1 MSHTPVTILTGFLG
15 SGKTTLLNRALRD
28 PAMANT
34 AVVINEFGEVGLDHM
49 LAAQSDDTI
58 MVLENGCLC
67 CTVFGDLVT
76 TLNNLYHAREAG
88 EIPRFDHVVIET
100 SGLADPSPLIQAF
113 LSHPTL
119 AGLYRIGTVVAT
131 VDAVN
136 GPGTLD
142 NHVELVRQVALADRI
157 LITKLDL
164 LRSMHEQNSSQL
176 NFPSPERGG
185 SAHETR
191 RGVNLP
197 LAQTST
203 PTRQPLAQ
211 TSTPTRQPVAADLP
225 LSGGGEDQTSRHH
238 IDRASEQRAEN
249 AEAALVARLR
259 RLNPAAEISRIDDP
273 AFDIGKL
280 LRAEGLD
287 PADTE
292 ADARA
297 WLNATAYEQQGQ
309 HDHDHHHD
317 HDHGG
322 HDHHHLHDR
331 DIASFCFVRETP
343 IAREALRL
351 LLDALQQNLGPN
363 LLRVKGIV
371 NVAEEPG
378 RPAVIQGAQHLLH
391 NLSWLERWPDAD
403 HRSKI
408 VFITQ
413 GFDRAEV
420 EDMIALLDRV
430 ATRTAAAR
438 ARAQSA
444 Q

>member
-15 SGKTTLLNRALRD
+15 SGKTTLLNRALRS
-28 PAMANT
+28 PSMANT
-34 AVVINEFGEVGLDHM
+34 AVVINEFGEVGLDQM
-49 LAAQSDDTI
+49 LAAKSDDTI

-76 TLNNLYHAREAG
+76 TLNNLYHAREAN

-100 SGLADPSPLIQAF
+100 SGLADPSPLFQAF
-113 LSHPTL
+113 LSDPTL
-119 AGLYRIGTVVAT
+119 AGLYRIGIVVAT

-136 GPGTLD
+136 GPDTLD
-142 NHVELVRQVALADRI
+142 NHIESVRQVALADHI

-164 LRSMHEQNSSQL
+164 VEPAR
-176 NFPSPERGG
+176 
-185 SAHETR
+185 AHAVETE
-191 RGVNLP
+191 L
-197 LAQTST
+197 TT
-203 PTRQPLAQ
+203 
-211 TSTPTRQPVAADLP
+211 
-225 LSGGGEDQTSRHH
+225 
-238 IDRASEQRAEN
+238 
-249 AEAALVARLR
+249 RLR
-259 RLNPAAEISRIDDP
+259 RLNPAAKISRIDDP
-273 AFDIGKL
+273 AFDITL

-287 PADTE
+287 PADTK

-297 WLNATAYEQQGQ
+297 WLNAAAYEQHAA
-309 HDHDHHHD
+309 HDHDHD
-317 HDHGG
+317 HAD

-331 DIASFCFVRETP
+331 DIASFCFVRDQP
-343 IAREALRL
+343 ITREALRL

-371 NVAEEPG
+371 NVAEEPE

-391 NLSWLERWPDAD
+391 NLSRLERWPDAD

-420 EDMIALLDRV
+420 EDMIAVLDRV

-438 ARAQSA
+438 ARAQSVR
-444 Q
+444 

>member
-1 MSHTPVTILTGFLG
+1 MAHTPVTILTGFLG

-34 AVVINEFGEVGLDHM
+34 AVVINEFGEVGLDHL
-49 LAAQSDDTI
+49 LAARSDDTI

-76 TLNNLYHAREAG
+76 TLNNLYHAREDGAV
-88 EIPRFDHVVIET
+88 PRFDHVVIET

-113 LSHPTL
+113 LSDPTL

-136 GPGTLD
+136 GPATLD
-142 NHVELVRQVALADRI
+142 KHIESVRQAALADRI

-164 LRSMHEQNSSQL
+164 L
-176 NFPSPERGG
+176 G
-185 SAHETR
+185 A
-191 RGVNLP
+191 
-197 LAQTST
+197 
-203 PTRQPLAQ
+203 
-211 TSTPTRQPVAADLP
+211 
-225 LSGGGEDQTSRHH
+225 
-238 IDRASEQRAEN
+238 
-249 AEAALVARLR
+249 AEAKAAEVALTARLR
-259 RLNPAAEISRIDDP
+259 RLNPAAKISRIDDP
-273 AFDIGKL
+273 ALDIGGL
-280 LRAEGLD
+280 LRARAST
-287 PADTE
+287 PAAPAPPRAPGSTPPPTSSVT
-292 ADARA
+292 AASIRPARA
-297 WLNATAYEQQGQ
+297 TTHCDDHAH
-309 HDHDHHHD
+309 HDGHAHHDHH
-317 HDHGG
+317 G
-322 HDHHHLHDR
+322 LHDR
-331 DIASFCFVRETP
+331 DIASFCFIREQP

-363 LLRVKGIV
+363 LLRVKGLV
-371 NVAEEPG
+371 HVAEEPD

-391 NLSWLERWPDAD
+391 NLSWLERWPDED
-403 HRSKI
+403 RRSKL

-420 EDMIALLDRV
+420 EDMIAVLDRV

-444 Q
+444 R

>member
-1 MSHTPVTILTGFLG
+1 LSHTPVTILTGFLG

-34 AVVINEFGEVGLDHM
+34 AVVINEFGEIGLDHL

-113 LSHPTL
+113 LSDPTL

-136 GPGTLD
+136 GPATLD
-142 NHVELVRQVALADRI
+142 NHVESVRQIALADRI
-157 LITKLDL
+157 IITKCDL
-164 LRSMHEQNSSQL
+164 LEQ
-176 NFPSPERGG
+176 
-185 SAHETR
+185 AHAKE
-191 RGVNLP
+191 
-197 LAQTST
+197 
-203 PTRQPLAQ
+203 
-211 TSTPTRQPVAADLP
+211 
-225 LSGGGEDQTSRHH
+225 
-238 IDRASEQRAEN
+238 
-249 AEAALVARLR
+249 AEAALVSRLR

-273 AFDIGKL
+273 AFNVGAL
-280 LRAEGLD
+280 LRAEGVD
-287 PADTE
+287 PANAK

-297 WLNATAYEQQGQ
+297 WLNAAAYEQQNH
-309 HDHDHHHD
+309 HDHDHHDHEHD
-317 HDHGG
+317 D

-331 DIASFCFVRETP
+331 DIASFCFVRDTP

-413 GFDRAEV
+413 GFDRADV

>member
-1 MSHTPVTILTGFLG
+1 LPQTPVTILTGFLG

-49 LAAQSDDTI
+49 LAARSDDTI

-76 TLNNLYHAREAG
+76 TLNNLYHAREAN

-100 SGLADPSPLIQAF
+100 SGMADPSPLIQAF
-113 LSHPTL
+113 LSDPTL

-142 NHVELVRQVALADRI
+142 NHIESVRQVALADHI
-157 LITKLDL
+157 LITKLD
-164 LRSMHEQNSSQL
+164 MID
-176 NFPSPERGG
+176 P
-185 SAHETR
+185 
-191 RGVNLP
+191 
-197 LAQTST
+197 AQV
-203 PTRQPLAQ
+203 Q
-211 TSTPTRQPVAADLP
+211 D
-225 LSGGGEDQTSRHH
+225 
-238 IDRASEQRAEN
+238 
-249 AEAALVARLR
+249 AEASLIARLR
-259 RLNPAAEISRIDDP
+259 RLNPAAKISRIDDP

-287 PADTE
+287 PADAK

-297 WLNATAYEQQGQ
+297 WLNAAAYE
-309 HDHDHHHD
+309 HADAHHHD
-317 HDHGG
+317 HDHAGDDRDD

-331 DIASFCFVRETP
+331 DIASFCFIRETP

-391 NLSWLERWPDAD
+391 NLSWLERWPDSD

-413 GFDRAEV
+413 GFDRADIE
-420 EDMIALLDRV
+420 EMIALLDRV
-430 ATRTAAAR
+430 ASRTAAAR

-444 Q
+444 G

>member
-1 MSHTPVTILTGFLG
+1 LPHTPVTILTGFLG

-34 AVVINEFGEVGLDHM
+34 AVVINEFGEVGLDQA
-49 LAAQSDDTI
+49 LAARSDDTI

-113 LSHPTL
+113 LSDPVL
-119 AGLYRIGTVVAT
+119 AGLYRIGSVVAT

-142 NHVELVRQVALADRI
+142 NHIESVRQVALADQI

-164 LRSMHEQNSSQL
+164 VDPARVQ
-176 NFPSPERGG
+176 
-185 SAHETR
+185 ET
-191 RGVNLP
+191 
-197 LAQTST
+197 
-203 PTRQPLAQ
+203 
-211 TSTPTRQPVAADLP
+211 
-225 LSGGGEDQTSRHH
+225 E
-238 IDRASEQRAEN
+238 AS
-249 AEAALVARLR
+249 LTARLR
-259 RLNPAAEISRIDDP
+259 RLNPAASILRIDDP
-273 AFDIGKL
+273 AFDIKL
-280 LRAEGLD
+280 LRGDGLD
-287 PADTE
+287 PVDAK

-297 WLNATAYEQQGQ
+297 WLNAAAYEQA
-309 HDHDHHHD
+309 DAHHHD
-317 HDHGG
+317 HDD

-331 DIASFCFVRETP
+331 DIASFCFVRDKP

-371 NVAEEPG
+371 NVAEEPD

-413 GFDRAEV
+413 GFDRADV

-444 Q
+444 G

>member
-1 MSHTPVTILTGFLG
+1 
-15 SGKTTLLNRALRD
+15 
-28 PAMANT
+28 MANT
-34 AVVINEFGEVGLDHM
+34 AVVINEFGEVGLDHA
-49 LAAQSDDTI
+49 LAARSDDTI

-88 EIPRFDHVVIET
+88 DIPRFDHVVIET

-113 LSHPTL
+113 LSDPVL

-142 NHVELVRQVALADRI
+142 EHMESVRQVALADHI
-157 LITKLDL
+157 LVTKLDL
-164 LRSMHEQNSSQL
+164 LD
-176 NFPSPERGG
+176 
-185 SAHETR
+185 
-191 RGVNLP
+191 
-197 LAQTST
+197 
-203 PTRQPLAQ
+203 
-211 TSTPTRQPVAADLP
+211 AAKAK
-225 LSGGGEDQTSRHH
+225 E
-238 IDRASEQRAEN
+238 
-249 AEAALVARLR
+249 AEASLTARLR
-259 RLNPAAEISRIDDP
+259 RLNPAARISRIDDP
-273 AFDIGKL
+273 AFDIKL

-287 PADTE
+287 PANAG

-297 WLNATAYEQQGQ
+297 WLNAAAYEQA
-309 HDHDHHHD
+309 DAHHHHVHGP
-317 HDHGG
+317 HDE

-331 DIASFCFVRETP
+331 DIASFCFIRDQP
-343 IAREALRL
+343 IPREALRL

-371 NVAEEPG
+371 NVAEEPD

-430 ATRTAAAR
+430 ATRTAMAR

-444 Q
+444 G

>member
-1 MSHTPVTILTGFLG
+1 LPHTPVTILTGFLG

-28 PAMANT
+28 PAMAKT
-34 AVVINEFGEVGLDHM
+34 AVVINEFGEVPLDHV

-76 TLNNLYHAREAG
+76 TLNNLYHQREDG
-88 EIPRFDHVVIET
+88 KIPRFDHVVIET

-113 LSHPTL
+113 LSDPTL
-119 AGLYRIGTVVAT
+119 AGLYRIGAVVAT

-142 NHVELVRQVALADRI
+142 QHVESVRQVALADHI

-164 LRSMHEQNSSQL
+164 LAL
-176 NFPSPERGG
+176 
-185 SAHETR
+185 
-191 RGVNLP
+191 
-197 LAQTST
+197 
-203 PTRQPLAQ
+203 
-211 TSTPTRQPVAADLP
+211 
-225 LSGGGEDQTSRHH
+225 
-238 IDRASEQRAEN
+238 DRAGA
-249 AEAALVARLR
+249 AEAELTARLH
-259 RLNPAAEISRIDDP
+259 RLNPAAKISRIDDP
-273 AFDIGKL
+273 SFDVGKL
-280 LRAEGLD
+280 LRTDHLNTAG
-287 PADTE
+287 AK

-297 WLNATAYEQQGQ
+297 WLNAQAYELQDAR
-309 HDHDHHHD
+309 DHDHA
-317 HDHGG
+317 HGEHAD

-331 DIASFCFVRETP
+331 DIASFCFTRDQP
-343 IAREALRL
+343 IPREALRL

-371 NVAEEPG
+371 NVAEEPD

-391 NLSWLERWPDAD
+391 NLSFLERWPDD
-403 HRSKI
+403 DRRSRI

-438 ARAQSA
+438 ARAQSSG
-444 Q
+444 

>member
-1 MSHTPVTILTGFLG
+1 
-15 SGKTTLLNRALRD
+15 LLNRALRS
-28 PAMANT
+28 PAMAHT
-34 AVVINEFGEVGLDHM
+34 AVVINEFGEVGLDQA

-100 SGLADPSPLIQAF
+100 SGLADPAPLIQSF
-113 LSHPTL
+113 LSDPTL

-136 GPGTLD
+136 GPHTLD
-142 NHVELVRQVALADRI
+142 EHMESVRQVALADRI

-164 LRSMHEQNSSQL
+164 L
-176 NFPSPERGG
+176 PISP
-185 SAHETR
+185 
-191 RGVNLP
+191 P
-197 LAQTST
+197 Q
-203 PTRQPLAQ
+203 
-211 TSTPTRQPVAADLP
+211 
-225 LSGGGEDQTSRHH
+225 GGEGGEGAVKEAAKQ
-238 IDRASEQRAEN
+238 
-249 AEAALVARLR
+249 AEAALTARLR
-259 RLNPAAEISRIDDP
+259 RLNPAAEIMRIDDP
-273 AFDIGKL
+273 AFDIRM

-287 PADTE
+287 PADAK

-297 WLNATAYEQQGQ
+297 WLNAAAYERHDAHDHAHR
-309 HDHDHHHD
+309 HDHDHD
-317 HDHGG
+317 E

-343 IAREALRL
+343 ITREALRL

-371 NVAEEPG
+371 HVAEEPD

-403 HRSKI
+403 RRSKI

-420 EDMIALLDRV
+420 EDMIAVLDRV

>member
-34 AVVINEFGEVGLDHM
+34 AVVINEFGEIGLDHA

-76 TLNNLYHAREAG
+76 TLNNLYHAREDG
-88 EIPRFDHVVIET
+88 KIPRFDHVVIET

-113 LSHPTL
+113 LSDPTL
-119 AGLYRIGTVVAT
+119 AGLYRIGAVVAT

-142 NHVELVRQVALADRI
+142 QHVESVRQVALADHI

-164 LRSMHEQNSSQL
+164 ID
-176 NFPSPERGG
+176 
-185 SAHETR
+185 A
-191 RGVNLP
+191 
-197 LAQTST
+197 AQ
-203 PTRQPLAQ
+203 AQ
-211 TSTPTRQPVAADLP
+211 A
-225 LSGGGEDQTSRHH
+225 
-238 IDRASEQRAEN
+238 
-249 AEAALVARLR
+249 AEAALTARLR
-259 RLNPAAEISRIDDP
+259 RLNPAARISRIDDP
-273 AFDIGKL
+273 AFHIGAL
-280 LRAEGLD
+280 LRSDGLD
-287 PADTE
+287 PADPK

-297 WLNATAYEQQGQ
+297 WLNATAYEH
-309 HDHDHHHD
+309 HDHHDHHD
-317 HDHGG
+317 HDHGD
-322 HDHHHLHDR
+322 HDHHGLHDR
-331 DIASFCFVRETP
+331 DIASFCFVREKP
-343 IAREALRL
+343 IPREALRL

-371 NVAEEPG
+371 HVAEEPE

-391 NLSWLERWPDAD
+391 NLTWLDRWPDAD
-403 HRSKI
+403 RRSKI

-430 ATRTAAAR
+430 AARTAAAR
-438 ARAQSA
+438 ARAQGG
-444 Q
+444 

>member
-1 MSHTPVTILTGFLG
+1 MTSRQKVASLSHTPVTILTGFLG
-15 SGKTTLLNRALRD
+15 SGKTTLLNRAMRD
-28 PAMANT
+28 PSMANT

-49 LAAQSDDTI
+49 LAARSDDTI

-76 TLNNLYHAREAG
+76 TLNNLYHAREAN

-113 LSHPTL
+113 LSDPTL

-142 NHVELVRQVALADRI
+142 NHVESVRQIALADHI
-157 LITKLDL
+157 LITKCDL
-164 LRSMHEQNSSQL
+164 LEQTHAK
-176 NFPSPERGG
+176 E
-185 SAHETR
+185 
-191 RGVNLP
+191 
-197 LAQTST
+197 
-203 PTRQPLAQ
+203 
-211 TSTPTRQPVAADLP
+211 
-225 LSGGGEDQTSRHH
+225 
-238 IDRASEQRAEN
+238 

-273 AFDIGKL
+273 AFNVGAL

-287 PADTE
+287 PADAK

-297 WLNATAYEQQGQ
+297 WLNAAAYEQQN
-309 HDHDHHHD
+309 HHD
-317 HDHGG
+317 HDHAHGHAHDHDHDHD

>member
-1 MSHTPVTILTGFLG
+1 MPHTPVTILTGFLG

-34 AVVINEFGEVGLDHM
+34 AVVINEFGEVGLDHL
-49 LAAQSDDTI
+49 LAARSDDTI

-67 CTVFGDLVT
+67 CTVFGDLVA
-76 TLNNLYHAREAG
+76 TLNNLYHAREDGAVS
-88 EIPRFDHVVIET
+88 RFDHVVIET

-113 LSHPTL
+113 LSDPTL

-142 NHVELVRQVALADRI
+142 RHIESVRQAALADRI

-164 LRSMHEQNSSQL
+164 L
-176 NFPSPERGG
+176 G
-185 SAHETR
+185 
-191 RGVNLP
+191 
-197 LAQTST
+197 
-203 PTRQPLAQ
+203 
-211 TSTPTRQPVAADLP
+211 AA
-225 LSGGGEDQTSRHH
+225 E
-238 IDRASEQRAEN
+238 AKA
-249 AEAALVARLR
+249 AEAALTARLR
-259 RLNPAAEISRIDDP
+259 RLNPAARISRMDDP
-273 AFDIGKL
+273 ALDIGGL
-280 LRAEGLD
+280 LRDAGLD
-287 PADTE
+287 PGGAG
-292 ADARA
+292 AAARA
-297 WLNATAYEQQGQ
+297 WLNAAAYEQRDGNQNAAGESHEQ
-309 HDHDHHHD
+309 HDHHDDHDDHAPHDGHAHHD
-317 HDHGG
+317 HHG
-322 HDHHHLHDR
+322 LHDR
-331 DIASFCFVRETP
+331 DIASFCFIREQP

-363 LLRVKGIV
+363 LLRVKGLV
-371 NVAEEPG
+371 HVAEEPE

-391 NLSWLERWPDAD
+391 NLSWLERWPDED
-403 HRSKI
+403 RRSKL

-420 EDMIALLDRV
+420 EDMIAVLDRV

-444 Q
+444 R